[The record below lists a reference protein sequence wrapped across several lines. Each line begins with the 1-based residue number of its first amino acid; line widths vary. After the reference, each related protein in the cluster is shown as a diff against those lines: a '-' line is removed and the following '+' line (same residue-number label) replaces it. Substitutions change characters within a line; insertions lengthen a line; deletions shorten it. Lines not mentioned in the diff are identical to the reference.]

1 MNWQSAKS
9 ILLDA
14 EGHPCSVSCED
25 GTVYTNF
32 ETQHS
37 IQLDSWSQL
46 LEQKLL
52 RIVLYKTPKELL
64 KKSYTELYIQQLK
77 HGDILAVS
85 QLATKAF
92 ALKTLLEYWRVSPE
106 EVVAFGDDV
115 NDLGFITLAGT
126 GIAVQNAE
134 ERVKQNADMVCE
146 SNDKDGPALWLN
158 KYLLNPLMAK

>member
-1 MNWQSAKS
+1 MTGVQTCALPIS
-9 ILLDA
+9 
-14 EGHPCSVSCED
+14 
-25 GTVYTNF
+25 
-32 ETQHS
+32 
-37 IQLDSWSQL
+37 
-46 LEQKLL
+46 
-52 RIVLYKTPKELL
+52 RELL